1 MKIKCKQCDDII
13 KNKVINK
20 EIWCSCKSVGLF
32 NGYILYGNK
41 NKLKDNSYENLIPK
55 KTLEEVIDELNKLE
69 SDWSESCGDT
79 IFLC

>member
-1 MKIKCKQCDDII
+1 MLNFRWELLSMKIKCKQCDDII
-13 KNKVINK
+13 ENKVINK

-41 NKLKDNSYENLIPK
+41 NKLKDNSYENLTPK

-69 SDWSESCGDT
+69 SD
-79 IFLC
+79 